1 MSDHPQDS
9 SGFSGG
15 GVADLNY
22 LPGGVAIFLI
32 LTAAIETAAVV
43 CACLPVIGP
52 QLIKAYKKV
61 SGISSG
67 YPSYGN
73 SSGPSADNKF
83 GLPRSWRS
91 KSAQGGSNQFG
102 SLNHIT
108 DIDDTIDDQTRI
120 DESAREGDEIRLND
134 LFVRDENSYDSGGA
148 PHGPQWITNTY
159 FADSTAGPV
168 FPPPSRGRIVVQT
181 DVEVEVRS
189 SVMVRS
195 CVKQHAHQSV
205 LYQSGSRSGE
215 TKPHSHLQNNNRA
228 FVTAGRF

>member
-1 MSDHPQDS
+1 MADS
-9 SGFSGG
+9 
-15 GVADLNY
+15 NP

-108 DIDDTIDDQTRI
+108 DIDETIDDQTRI

-134 LFVRDENSYDSGGA
+134 LFARDENSYDSGGA
-148 PHGPQWITNTY
+148 PRGPQWITHAY
-159 FADSTAGPV
+159 FGDSTIGSV

-189 SVMVRS
+189 SVTVCS
-195 CVKQHAHQSV
+195 CMKKKHAHQSA
-205 LYQSGSRSGE
+205 LYQSDSQSGD